1 MKRIFRKLLCAG
13 ICVLLI
19 FSTGCS
25 TKKKT
30 EDSGGLK
37 IVVTV
42 FPVYDWIRNLTAGS
56 DAQVE
61 LLMKNGGDMHN
72 YQPTVQDMV
81 MIHDA
86 DLFIY
91 IGGESDAWV
100 NDVIKE
106 ADGSLTSV
114 SLLETADLDL
124 VEEKVKEGMTVR
136 HEEDEDEKEEDEH
149 VWLSLKRASVSCSA
163 LSLILQELDP
173 GNASLYQANTKKYIA
188 ELKETDETYA
198 AMVKA
203 ADKKTVIFADR
214 FPFVYL
220 MQDYGLDYYAAFP
233 GCSAETGASF
243 ETVIFLAK
251 KLDELGLHYVFRIEN
266 TSDDIP
272 RVVIG
277 SSHDPSREILVLN
290 SMQSVN
296 EKEAEEKT
304 YIGIMKENLEIL
316 KKGLE

>member
-1 MKRIFRKLLCAG
+1 MKQILRKLFSVCMC
-13 ICVLLI
+13 IVLLI
-19 FSTGCS
+19 NTGCS
-25 TKKKT
+25 TKKET
-30 EDSGGLK
+30 EDSGLK

-42 FPVYDWIRNLTAGS
+42 FPVYDWIRNIAAGS

-61 LLMKNGGDMHN
+61 LLIKNGGDMHN

-81 MIHDA
+81 LVHDA

-100 NDVIKE
+100 KDVLKE
-106 ADGSLTSV
+106 ADEGLRAV
-114 SLLETADLDL
+114 SLLEAADLDL
-124 VEEKVKEGMTVR
+124 VEETVKEGMTVR
-136 HEEDEDEKEEDEH
+136 HEEDEEEKEEDEH
-149 VWLSLKRASVSCSA
+149 VWLSLKRAATACGA
-163 LSLILQELDP
+163 LSSILQELDP
-173 GNASLYQANTKKYIA
+173 KNASLYRMNTEKYIA
-188 ELKETDETYA
+188 ELNETDEAYA

-203 ADKKTVIFADR
+203 ADKNTVVFADR

-251 KLDELGLHYVFRIEN
+251 KLDELGLHDVFRIEN
-266 TSDDIP
+266 TSDDIA
-272 RVVIG
+272 RVVIA
-277 SSHDPSREILVLN
+277 SSNDKERGILILD

-304 YIGIMKENLEIL
+304 YIGTMRENLEIL